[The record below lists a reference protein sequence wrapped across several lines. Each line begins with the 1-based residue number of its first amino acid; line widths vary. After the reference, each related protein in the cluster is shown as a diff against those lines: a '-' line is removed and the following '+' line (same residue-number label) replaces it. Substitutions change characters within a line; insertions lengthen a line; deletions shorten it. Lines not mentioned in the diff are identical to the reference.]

1 MTPNESTPFQPY
13 SNTPAMAPSPP
24 PPPPTPP
31 QDPVTTQTNDLAGQE
46 VLSKVVRTAHEAI
59 DRLAEQAGPHVD
71 RLQRGLIEGKQQLH
85 LKADQV
91 KQAGNEYTESARV
104 TVRNNPL
111 TSVAGAFLLGALLAR
126 LLR

>member
-1 MTPNESTPFQPY
+1 MTPIESTPFQPQTDT
-13 SNTPAMAPSPP
+13 SVPSPQP
-24 PPPPTPP
+24 
-31 QDPVTTQTNDLAGQE
+31 DPLTTQASDKAGQE
-46 VLSKVVRTAHEAI
+46 VLNKVVRSAHEAI

-71 RLQRGLIEGKQQLH
+71 RLQRGLVEGRQQFH

-104 TVRNNPL
+104 TVRANPL
-111 TSVAGAFLLGALLAR
+111 TSVAGAFLLGALIAR